1 MPEIDELDP
10 KFRRLSLVQ
19 QLKVHR
25 DYAACRN
32 CHQKIDPWGLPLESF
47 GADGLFNPNQKSY
60 VSVLPDKTSVEGID
74 ALKAYLLSKKRED
87 AARSLISYL
96 TSYAIGRKLSF
107 GDKSAID
114 AIIEKTRPSGFKV
127 RDIIVAIVESEP
139 FQQY

>member
-1 MPEIDELDP
+1 M
-10 KFRRLSLVQ
+10 
-19 QLKVHR
+19 
-25 DYAACRN
+25 
-32 CHQKIDPWGLPLESF
+32 
-47 GADGLFNPNQKSY
+47 
-60 VSVLPDKTSVEGID
+60 LPDKTSVEGID
-74 ALKAYLLSKKRED
+74 ALKAYLLAKKRED